1 MLYKETVSK
10 EMWELLQKLMKDE
23 KLKDFNL
30 VGGTALSLRIG
41 HRKSVDID
49 LFTNA
54 DFDENAMLTYLET
67 QYSGK
72 VRDLFKNTALMFI
85 DKVKVDILAHKYPL
99 VNPVEIQDGVRMV
112 SNEDIGAMKLHAI
125 FQSGTRIKDYI
136 DMYFL
141 LEHHPFKVYLEAY
154 EKKYDGNMRL
164 AAYALLD
171 HGKIDIEE
179 KVLLMKGKES
189 NWVRMKDRLKKAVFN
204 PSQKFSQTTQE
215 KKPLP
220 PKNKGKGFRR

>member
-1 MLYKETVSK
+1 MLYKETVRT
-10 EMWELLQKLMKDE
+10 EMWELLQKLMQDE

-49 LFTNA
+49 LFTNK
-54 DFDENAMLTYLET
+54 DFDEKAMLTYIEN

-72 VRDLFKNTALMFI
+72 IRDIFKNTALMTI

-99 VNPVEIQDGVRMV
+99 VNPIDIQEGVRMV

-141 LEHHPFKVYLEAY
+141 LEHHPFKIYLEAY

-164 AAYALLD
+164 AAYALLNYE
-171 HGKIDIEE
+171 KIDLEE
-179 KVLLMKGKES
+179 KVLFMNGKES
-189 NWVRMKDRLKKAVFN
+189 NWNRMKERLKKAVFN
-204 PSQKFSQTTQE
+204 PGQKFSQTTQE
-215 KKPLP
+215 KKPSPL
-220 PKNKGKGFRR
+220 KNKGKGFRR